1 MSYHVECPLDF
12 DFAGGGEIRLA
23 KCCLSCFKLL
33 QKMVRKAVG
42 RAPSVDFSLITLNLF
57 WKSYFCGIWFENFQP
72 KETLKHKV
80 ATSLREVVLPRSF
93 VNLVEP

>member
-12 DFAGGGEIRLA
+12 DFAGVGIRLA

-80 ATSLREVVLPRSF
+80 ATSLREVVLLRSF